1 MNSAIAIT
9 GISFVLFALI
19 FTAFEAFDRLSGGQ
33 IMKLED
39 SEPELA
45 ARLNH
50 WLEKSDS
57 IRAVF
62 KLLLFMLIS
71 ILGMFTLIL
80 VQHWTGRIAEEW
92 QLPFIIGC
100 IIVYW
105 SIGEILALLLLY
117 RSDLWVL
124 QITIPAI
131 LLLANT
137 ILLPFTLLSAKLRE
151 NAEDWR
157 DEEAP
162 EQIVSSEDEILSVV
176 ENYGDHE
183 NDDLEEGEKRMI
195 KGILDLG
202 DMSVR
207 EIMTP
212 RVDIE
217 AIPASSSIAEAKK
230 KFIATGHSRIPI
242 YGRSVDEIKGIIYAK
257 DFIDEKAIAGKTL
270 DQLSHK
276 PLFIPESKEVGD
288 LLEEIRRLH
297 NHFAVIIDEYGGT
310 SGIVTF
316 EDIIEEIVGDVQ
328 DEYDN
333 EETGKDKPRLM
344 ADGSVIFEART
355 PISEVNEILDSDIPE
370 TDAADTIG
378 GYICAELGR
387 IPDAGEK
394 FHFEEQHLHAVILKA
409 DKRKILKLK
418 IRGDEDYERKGN
430 SETP

>member
-1 MNSAIAIT
+1 MNLDIIIAA
-9 GISFVLFALI
+9 ISFILFLMV
-19 FTAFEAFDRLSGGQ
+19 FTAFEAFDRLSGGR

-62 KLLLFMLIS
+62 KLLLFILVS
-71 ILGMFTLIL
+71 ILSVFSL
-80 VQHWTGRIAEEW
+80 VLVHRWTGGIAREW
-92 QLPFIIGC
+92 QLPFIIGA
-100 IIVYW
+100 IILYW
-105 SIGEILALLLLY
+105 SIGEIFALLLLY

-124 QITIPAI
+124 RITIPWM
-131 LLLANT
+131 LLISNT
-137 ILLPFTLLSAKLRE
+137 VLLPFTLLSRKLRE

-162 EQIVSSEDEILSVV
+162 EQIVSSEDEILSLV

-217 AIPASSSIAEAKK
+217 AIPASASIAEAKK
-230 KFIATGHSRIPI
+230 MFIATGHSRIPI

-270 DQLSHK
+270 EQLSHK

-333 EETGKDKPRLM
+333 EEIGKDKPKLM
-344 ADGSVIFEART
+344 PDGSVIFEART
-355 PISEVNEILDSDIPE
+355 SIAEVNEILDADIPE
-370 TDAADTIG
+370 TDTADTIG

-387 IPDAGEK
+387 IPDEGEK
-394 FHFEEQHLHAVILKA
+394 FHFEKNGLSAVILKA

-418 IRGDEDYERKGN
+418 IKGDDEAYE
-430 SETP
+430 E

>member
-1 MNSAIAIT
+1 MNLELGIT
-9 GISFVLFALI
+9 VVSFILFAVI

-39 SEPELA
+39 TEPELA
-45 ARLNH
+45 SLLDH
-50 WLEKSDS
+50 WLDQSDS

-62 KLLLFMLIS
+62 KLLLFVLAS
-71 ILGMFTLIL
+71 VLGMFTLLL
-80 VQHWTGRIAEEW
+80 VQRWAGRIAQEW
-92 QLPFIIGC
+92 QLPFIIGA
-100 IIVYW
+100 IVVYW
-105 SIGEILALLLLY
+105 SAGEIFALLLLY

-124 QITIPAI
+124 RITIPAI

-137 ILLPFTLLSAKLRE
+137 VLLPFTLLSRKLRE

-162 EQIVSSEDEILSVV
+162 EQIVSSEDEILSLV
-176 ENYGDHE
+176 ENHGEHE
-183 NDDLEEGEKRMI
+183 NDTLEEGEKRMI

-217 AIPASSSIAEAKK
+217 ALPASASILEAKK
-230 KFIATGHSRIPI
+230 MFISTGHSRIPI

-257 DFIDEKAIAGKTL
+257 DFIDEKAIAGKSL
-270 DQLSHK
+270 EQLSHK

-333 EETGKDKPRLM
+333 EEISKSKPSLM
-344 ADGSVIFEART
+344 PDGSVIFEART
-355 PISEVNEILDSDIPE
+355 LISEVNEILDSDIPE
-370 TDAADTIG
+370 TETADTIG
-378 GYICAELGR
+378 GYICAALGR
-387 IPDAGEK
+387 IPDEGEL
-394 FHFEEQHLHAVILKA
+394 FHFDGLGLTAKILKA

-418 IRGDEDYERKGN
+418 ITGGDNHGL
-430 SETP
+430 

>member
-1 MNSAIAIT
+1 MEILIT
-9 GISFVLFALI
+9 AVSFVLFTVI

-33 IMKLED
+33 IMKLEET
-39 SEPELA
+39 EPELA
-45 ARLNH
+45 AKLNH

-62 KLLLFMLIS
+62 KLLLFILVS

-80 VQHWTGRIAEEW
+80 VQHWTGKIAKEW
-92 QLPFIIGC
+92 QLPFIVGA

-105 SIGEILALLLLY
+105 SIGEIFALLLLY

-124 QITIPAI
+124 RVTIPGM
-131 LLLANT
+131 LFLANT
-137 ILLPFTLLSAKLRE
+137 VLLPFTLLSGKLRE

-162 EQIVSSEDEILSVV
+162 EQIVSSEDEILSLV

-207 EIMTP
+207 DIMTP

-217 AIPASSSIAEAKK
+217 AIPASATIAEAKK
-230 KFIATGHSRIPI
+230 MFIATGHSRIPV
-242 YGRSVDEIKGIIYAK
+242 YGRSVDEIRGIVYAK
-257 DFIDEKAIAGKTL
+257 DFIDDKAIAGKTL
-270 DQLSHK
+270 DQLAHK
-276 PLFIPESKEVGD
+276 PLFIPESKAVGD
-288 LLEEIRRLH
+288 LLEEIQRLH

-333 EETGKDKPRLM
+333 EETEKDKPELM
-344 ADGSVIFEART
+344 PDGSVIFEART
-355 PISEVNEILDSDIPE
+355 PISEVNEILDSNIPD
-370 TDAADTIG
+370 TDAADTVG

-387 IPDAGEK
+387 IPDEGEK
-394 FHFEEQHLHAVILKA
+394 FHFEGCGLTALILKA

-418 IRGDEDYERKGN
+418 IKGDDGN
-430 SETP
+430 EE

>member
-1 MNSAIAIT
+1 MNLEISIT
-9 GISFVLFALI
+9 AISFILFAI
-19 FTAFEAFDRLSGGQ
+19 VFTAFEAFDRLSGGQ
-33 IMKLED
+33 IMKLKD

-45 ARLNH
+45 AQLNH
-50 WLEKSDS
+50 WLERSDS

-62 KLLLFMLIS
+62 KLLLFILVS
-71 ILGMFTLIL
+71 ILSVFSLIL
-80 VQHWTGRIAEEW
+80 VQRWTGGIAQEW
-92 QLPFIIGC
+92 QLPFIIGA
-100 IIVYW
+100 IILYW
-105 SIGEILALLLLY
+105 SIGETCALLLLY
-117 RSDLWVL
+117 RSDLWL
-124 QITIPAI
+124 LRITIPGM

-137 ILLPFTLLSAKLRE
+137 ILLPFTLLSRKLRE
-151 NAEDWR
+151 QAEDWR

-162 EQIVSSEDEILSVV
+162 EQIVSAEDEILSVV
-176 ENYGDHE
+176 GNYGEHE

-217 AIPASSSIAEAKK
+217 AIPASASIAEAKK
-230 KFIATGHSRIPI
+230 MFIDTGHSRIPI

-333 EETGKDKPRLM
+333 EETGKNKPRLM
-344 ADGSVIFEART
+344 PDGSVIFEART
-355 PISEVNEILDSDIPE
+355 PISEVNEVLDSNIPD

-387 IPDAGEK
+387 IPDEGEY
-394 FHFEEQHLHAVILKA
+394 FHFEGNGLTALILKA

-418 IRGDEDYERKGN
+418 IIGDDQDE
-430 SETP
+430 

>member
-1 MNSAIAIT
+1 MNLELTIT
-9 GISFVLFALI
+9 AVSFVLFTAI

-33 IMKLED
+33 IMKLEE

-45 ARLNH
+45 AKLNH

-62 KLLLFMLIS
+62 KLLLFILVS
-71 ILGMFTLIL
+71 ILGMFTLVL
-80 VQHWTGRIAEEW
+80 VQHWTGKIAKEW
-92 QLPFIIGC
+92 QLLFIVGA

-105 SIGEILALLLLY
+105 SVGEIFALLLLY

-124 QITIPAI
+124 RITIPGV

-137 ILLPFTLLSAKLRE
+137 VLLPFTLLSGKLRE

-162 EQIVSSEDEILSVV
+162 EQIVSSEDEILSLV

-217 AIPASSSIAEAKK
+217 AIPASSTIAEAKK
-230 KFIATGHSRIPI
+230 TFIATGHSRIPV
-242 YGRSVDEIKGIIYAK
+242 YGRSVDEIRGIIYAK

-270 DQLSHK
+270 EQLAHK
-276 PLFIPESKEVGD
+276 PLFIPESKAVGD
-288 LLEEIRRLH
+288 LLEEIQRLH

-328 DEYDN
+328 DEYDD
-333 EETGKDKPRLM
+333 EEADKDKPELM
-344 ADGSVIFEART
+344 PDGSVIFEART
-355 PISEVNEILDSDIPE
+355 LISDVNEILDSNIPD

-387 IPDAGEK
+387 IPDEGEN
-394 FHFEEQHLHAVILKA
+394 FHFEGCGLTALILKA

-418 IRGDEDYERKGN
+418 IKGDDVHDK
-430 SETP
+430 

>member
-1 MNSAIAIT
+1 MNLEIMIT
-9 GISFVLFALI
+9 GVSFILFTVI
-19 FTAFEAFDRLSGGQ
+19 FTAFEAFDRLSGGR
-33 IMKLED
+33 IMKLEE

-62 KLLLFMLIS
+62 KLLLFILVS

-80 VQHWTGRIAEEW
+80 VQRWTGKIAQEW
-92 QLPFIIGC
+92 QLPFIVGG

-105 SIGEILALLLLY
+105 SFGEIFALLLLY

-124 QITIPAI
+124 RVTIPGT
-131 LLLANT
+131 LFLANT
-137 ILLPFTLLSAKLRE
+137 VLLPFTLLSGKLRE

-162 EQIVSSEDEILSVV
+162 EQIVSSEDEILSLV

-217 AIPASSSIAEAKK
+217 AIPATAAIAEE
-230 KFIATGHSRIPI
+230 I
-242 YGRSVDEIKGIIYAK
+242 GRASC
-257 DFIDEKAIAGKTL
+257 
-270 DQLSHK
+270 
-276 PLFIPESKEVGD
+276 
-288 LLEEIRRLH
+288 R
-297 NHFAVIIDEYGGT
+297 
-310 SGIVTF
+310 
-316 EDIIEEIVGDVQ
+316 
-328 DEYDN
+328 
-333 EETGKDKPRLM
+333 
-344 ADGSVIFEART
+344 
-355 PISEVNEILDSDIPE
+355 
-370 TDAADTIG
+370 
-378 GYICAELGR
+378 
-387 IPDAGEK
+387 
-394 FHFEEQHLHAVILKA
+394 
-409 DKRKILKLK
+409 
-418 IRGDEDYERKGN
+418 ERV
-430 SETP
+430 

>member
-1 MNSAIAIT
+1 MNLDIVIAAV
-9 GISFVLFALI
+9 SFILFLI
-19 FTAFEAFDRLSGGQ
+19 VFTAFEAFDRLSGGR

-62 KLLLFMLIS
+62 KLLLFIPVS
-71 ILGMFTLIL
+71 ILGGFSLVL
-80 VQHWTGRIAEEW
+80 VQRWTGGIAREW
-92 QLPFIIGC
+92 QLPVIIGS
-100 IIVYW
+100 IILYW
-105 SIGEILALLLLY
+105 SAGEIFALLLLY

-124 QITIPAI
+124 RITIPWM

-137 ILLPFTLLSAKLRE
+137 ILLPFTLLSRKLRE

-162 EQIVSSEDEILSVV
+162 EQIVSSEDEILSLV

-217 AIPASSSIAEAKK
+217 AIPASASIAEAKK
-230 KFIATGHSRIPI
+230 MFIATGHSRIPV

-270 DQLSHK
+270 ELLSHK

-333 EETGKDKPRLM
+333 EEIGKNKPKLM
-344 ADGSVIFEART
+344 PDGSVIFEART
-355 PISEVNEILDSDIPE
+355 PIAEVNEILDSDIPE

-387 IPDAGEK
+387 IPEDGEN
-394 FHFEEQHLHAVILKA
+394 FHFEKKGLSAVILKA

-418 IRGDEDYERKGN
+418 IKGDDGEDEG
-430 SETP
+430 

>member
-1 MNSAIAIT
+1 MSLALTTSI
-9 GISFVLFALI
+9 ISFILFLAVFI
-19 FTAFEAFDRLSGGQ
+19 AFEAFDRLTGGQ

-45 ARLNH
+45 AQLNH

-62 KLLLFMLIS
+62 KLLLFILVAL
-71 ILGMFTLIL
+71 LGMFTLLL
-80 VQHWTGRIAEEW
+80 VHHGIGHIAEEW
-92 QLPFIIGC
+92 QVPFIIGA
-100 IIVYW
+100 IIIYW
-105 SIGEILALLLLY
+105 SIGEMLALLLLY

-124 QITIPAI
+124 RITIPAI
-131 LLLANT
+131 LLIANT
-137 ILLPFTLLSAKLRE
+137 VLLPFTLISRKLRE

-183 NDDLEEGEKRMI
+183 NDNLEEGEKRMI

-257 DFIDEKAIAGKTL
+257 DFIDERAIAGKTL

-328 DEYDN
+328 DEYDS
-333 EETGKDKPRLM
+333 EETGKSKPRLM
-344 ADGSVIFEART
+344 PDGSVVFEART
-355 PISEVNEILDSDIPE
+355 PISEVNEILDSDIPD

-387 IPDAGEK
+387 IPDEGEY
-394 FHFEEQHLHAVILKA
+394 FQFPDCGLTALILKA

-418 IRGDEDYERKGN
+418 IKGEEN
-430 SETP
+430 NVE

>member
-1 MNSAIAIT
+1 MNLEIIIT
-9 GISFVLFALI
+9 VVSFILFSII
-19 FTAFEAFDRLSGGQ
+19 FAAFEAFDRLSGGQ

-62 KLLLFMLIS
+62 KLLLFILVS

-80 VQHWTGRIAEEW
+80 VQRWSGKIAQEW
-92 QLPFIIGC
+92 QLPFIVGA

-105 SIGEILALLLLY
+105 SIGEIFALLLLY

-124 QITIPAI
+124 RITIPGM
-131 LLLANT
+131 LFLANT
-137 ILLPFTLLSAKLRE
+137 VLLPFTLLSEKLRE

-162 EQIVSSEDEILSVV
+162 EQIVSSEDEILSLV

-183 NDDLEEGEKRMI
+183 NDDLEEEEKRMI

-217 AIPASSSIAEAKK
+217 AIPASATIADAKK
-230 KFIATGHSRIPI
+230 MFIATGHSRIPI

-257 DFIDEKAIAGKTL
+257 DFIDDKAIAGKTL
-270 DQLSHK
+270 DQLAHK
-276 PLFIPESKEVGD
+276 PLFIPESKAVGD

-333 EETGKDKPRLM
+333 EEIGKDKPKLM
-344 ADGSVIFEART
+344 PDGSVIFEART
-355 PISEVNEILDSDIPE
+355 LISEVNEIMDSNIPDTE
-370 TDAADTIG
+370 AADTIG

-387 IPDAGEK
+387 IPEEGET
-394 FHFEEQHLHAVILKA
+394 FHFQDCCLSAFILKA

-418 IRGDEDYERKGN
+418 IKGD
-430 SETP
+430 

>member
-1 MNSAIAIT
+1 MS
-9 GISFVLFALI
+9 
-19 FTAFEAFDRLSGGQ
+19 
-33 IMKLED
+33 
-39 SEPELA
+39 
-45 ARLNH
+45 
-50 WLEKSDS
+50 
-57 IRAVF
+57 RA
-62 KLLLFMLIS
+62 
-71 ILGMFTLIL
+71 
-80 VQHWTGRIAEEW
+80 
-92 QLPFIIGC
+92 
-100 IIVYW
+100 
-105 SIGEILALLLLY
+105 
-117 RSDLWVL
+117 
-124 QITIPAI
+124 
-131 LLLANT
+131 
-137 ILLPFTLLSAKLRE
+137 
-151 NAEDWR
+151 
-157 DEEAP
+157 
-162 EQIVSSEDEILSVV
+162 
-176 ENYGDHE
+176 
-183 NDDLEEGEKRMI
+183 
-195 KGILDLG
+195 
-202 DMSVR
+202 
-207 EIMTP
+207 
-212 RVDIE
+212 
-217 AIPASSSIAEAKK
+217 
-230 KFIATGHSRIPI
+230 SRKA

-394 FHFEEQHLHAVILKA
+394 FHFEDQHLYAVILKA

-418 IRGDEDYERKGN
+418 IRGDEDYE
-430 SETP
+430 

>member
-1 MNSAIAIT
+1 MKHEHNKTMN
-9 GISFVLFALI
+9 
-19 FTAFEAFDRLSGGQ
+19 
-33 IMKLED
+33 
-39 SEPELA
+39 
-45 ARLNH
+45 
-50 WLEKSDS
+50 W
-57 IRAVF
+57 
-62 KLLLFMLIS
+62 
-71 ILGMFTLIL
+71 MFTLLL
-80 VQHWTGRIAEEW
+80 VQRWTGLIAQEW
-92 QLPFIIGC
+92 QLPFIIGA
-100 IIVYW
+100 IVVYW
-105 SIGEILALLLLY
+105 SVGEIFALLLLY

-124 QITIPAI
+124 RITIPAI

-137 ILLPFTLLSAKLRE
+137 VLLPFTLLSRKLRE

-162 EQIVSSEDEILSVV
+162 EQIVSSEDEILSLV
-176 ENYGDHE
+176 ENYGEHE
-183 NDDLEEGEKRMI
+183 NDTLEEGEKRMI

-217 AIPASSSIAEAKK
+217 ALPASASIHEAKK
-230 KFIATGHSRIPI
+230 MFIATGHSRIPI

-270 DQLSHK
+270 EQLSHK

-333 EETGKDKPRLM
+333 EEVSKSKPSLM
-344 ADGSVIFEART
+344 PDGSVIFEART
-355 PISEVNEILDSDIPE
+355 LISEVNELLDSDIPE
-370 TDAADTIG
+370 TETADTIG
-378 GYICAELGR
+378 GYICATLGR
-387 IPDAGEK
+387 IPDEGEL
-394 FHFEEQHLHAVILKA
+394 FHFDGLGLTAKILKA
-409 DKRKILKLK
+409 DKRKILKLQIK
-418 IRGDEDYERKGN
+418 GGDTHEQ
-430 SETP
+430 